1 MLVSKSNEIN
11 TSAVLA
17 SRNYNENNS
26 SNPMGLLAHSI
37 VKLICKEAASET
49 YRGALETLQKMM
61 SECIYQE
68 GNAFVIMGAG
78 EQLKRIKYDVDE
90 NNLKVFNVHFDN
102 NEELVTDGEPDV
114 VCLSKQ
120 VWEDLLI
127 KLKLENK
134 ENAVSETDL
143 SSNKNNVDHFFESA
157 KRDEQTLFGNIRK
170 SEFHVDSLKPGSTRS
185 VILET
190 QPNVSMEPRNLYDNQ
205 IDKVSPVT
213 KNSQQVKGHYGDK
226 LKEMQMFLNQMSN
239 ALQQAPS
246 LSESKEHTVDI
257 QEKTNK
263 FVQHFQRVLF
273 DKNGR
278 SSEFLLNF
286 YECCYK
292 FLPRAQPQDKIDSY
306 NSALQAFSIFCSST
320 LTHNNVGFNFKLFP
334 EVKLSGGDLETV
346 FKYKN
351 GNFVWEI
358 ARIKITLP
366 KEEGGLYNLRG
377 LDFKGC
383 FFSGQNFSNYDIQYV
398 NWGTSLF
405 DVDTPCIFN
414 APAYNKSNEKS
425 LKRVSENGLSGVLSD
440 RNNKIKLITGVAPF
454 DDILFMDDDFDD
466 SSSEDD
472 PVENSPVVTSPVVSS
487 SKSSFQ

>member
-61 SECIYQE
+61 SECIYHE
-68 GNAFVIMGAG
+68 GNAFVIMGSG

-90 NNLKVFNVHFDN
+90 NNLKVFNVYFDN

-143 SSNKNNVDHFFESA
+143 SSNKNNVDHFFQSA

-246 LSESKEHTVDI
+246 LSESKEHTIDI
-257 QEKTNK
+257 QKITDA
-263 FVQHFQRVLF
+263 FVKEFRGILF
-273 DKNGR
+273 DKNGN
-278 SSEFLLNF
+278 SSERLFNF
-286 YECCYK
+286 YEFCYI
-292 FLPRAQPQDKIDSY
+292 FLPRAQPQDKIESY
-306 NSALQAFSIFCSST
+306 NSALQAFSIFRSST
-320 LTHNNVGFNFKLFP
+320 LNNNDVGFNFKLFP
-334 EVKLSGGDLETV
+334 EVKLSGENLETV
-346 FKYKN
+346 FKYKK
-351 GNFVWEI
+351 GSFVREI
-358 ARIKITLP
+358 ARINITLQ
-366 KEEGGLYNLRG
+366 KGEGGLYNLGG

-383 FFSGQNFSNYDIQYV
+383 FFSGQNFRNYDIKNV
-398 NWGTSLF
+398 NWRTSLF
-405 DVDTPCIFN
+405 DVDAPCIFN
-414 APAYNKSNEKS
+414 VPDDNKSYEKL
-425 LKRVSENGLSGVLSD
+425 LKSVSENGLNGVLSD

-472 PVENSPVVTSPVVSS
+472 PVENSPVVNSS
-487 SKSSFQ
+487 IV

>member
-1 MLVSKSNEIN
+1 MLVSKSNGHNVN
-11 TSAVLA
+11 TVLG
-17 SRNYNENNS
+17 SRSCNENNS

-61 SECIYQE
+61 SECIYHE
-68 GNAFVIMGAG
+68 GNAFVIMGSG

-90 NNLKVFNVHFDN
+90 NNLKVFNVYFDN

-143 SSNKNNVDHFFESA
+143 SSNENNVDHFFQSA

-190 QPNVSMEPRNLYDNQ
+190 QPNVSMEPHNLYDNQ
-205 IDKVSPVT
+205 IDKVS
-213 KNSQQVKGHYGDK
+213 
-226 LKEMQMFLNQMSN
+226 
-239 ALQQAPS
+239 S
-246 LSESKEHTVDI
+246 LSESKEHTIDI
-257 QEKTNK
+257 QKITDA
-263 FVQHFQRVLF
+263 FVKEFRGILF
-273 DKNGR
+273 DKNGN
-278 SSEFLLNF
+278 SSERLFNF
-286 YECCYK
+286 YECCYI
-292 FLPRAQPQDKIDSY
+292 FLPRAQPQDKIESY
-306 NSALQAFSIFCSST
+306 NSALQAFSIFRSST
-320 LTHNNVGFNFKLFP
+320 LNNNDVGFNFKLFP
-334 EVKLSGGDLETV
+334 EVKLSGENLETV
-346 FKYKN
+346 FKYKK
-351 GNFVWEI
+351 GSFVREI
-358 ARIKITLP
+358 ARINITLQ
-366 KEEGGLYNLRG
+366 KEEDGLYNLGG

-405 DVDTPCIFN
+405 DLDTPCIFN

-425 LKRVSENGLSGVLSD
+425 LKPVSENGLSGVLTD

>member
-1 MLVSKSNEIN
+1 MLVSKSNGFN
-11 TSAVLA
+11 ASAVLG
-17 SRNYNENNS
+17 SGSYNENKS
-26 SNPMGLLAHSI
+26 SKHMELLAHSI

-49 YRGALETLQKMM
+49 YRGALEILQKIM

-102 NEELVTDGEPDV
+102 DEVLVTDGEPDV

-120 VWEDLLI
+120 VWENLLI

-134 ENAVSETDL
+134 ENTASE
-143 SSNKNNVDHFFESA
+143 VHESA
-157 KRDEQTLFGNIRK
+157 NKGEVEQLVECSKRNEQTLFDNIRK
-170 SEFHVDSLKPGSTRS
+170 SDFHVGSLKPGSMNS
-185 VILET
+185 VILEMP
-190 QPNVSMEPRNLYDNQ
+190 PNVCMESRNSYENK
-205 IDKVSPVT
+205 IDEVS
-213 KNSQQVKGHYGDK
+213 
-226 LKEMQMFLNQMSN
+226 
-239 ALQQAPS
+239 S
-246 LSESKEHTVDI
+246 LSEPKEHTIDI
-257 QEKTNK
+257 QEKTDAFVKK
-263 FVQHFQRVLF
+263 FKGVLF
-273 DKNGR
+273 DKNTR
-278 SSEFLLNF
+278 SSELLFNF

-320 LTHNNVGFNFKLFP
+320 LTPNNIGFDFKLFP
-334 EVKLSGGDLETV
+334 EVKLSGEHLETV

-351 GNFVWEI
+351 GDDVREI
-358 ARIKITLP
+358 AKINITLQ

-383 FFSGQNFSNYDIQYV
+383 FFSGQNFSNYDIKYV

-405 DVDTPCIFN
+405 DLDTPCIFN

-425 LKRVSENGLSGVLSD
+425 LERVSENGLSGVLSD
-440 RNNKIKLITGVAPF
+440 RNKKIKLITGVALF

-466 SSSEDD
+466 NSPEDG
-472 PVENSPVVTSPVVSS
+472 PVENSPVVNSPLV
-487 SKSSFQ
+487 

>member
-1 MLVSKSNEIN
+1 MLVSKSNEFN

-26 SNPMGLLAHSI
+26 SNPMGLLAYSI
-37 VKLICKEAASET
+37 LNLICKEAASGT
-49 YRGALETLQKMM
+49 YNGAIEILQKMM
-61 SECIYQE
+61 SECKYQE
-68 GNAFVIMGAG
+68 GNAFVIMGSG

-90 NNLKVFNVHFDN
+90 NNLKVFNVHFNN

-120 VWEDLLI
+120 EWENLLI
-127 KLKLENK
+127 KLKPEIK
-134 ENAVSETDL
+134 ENVFSENNKL
-143 SSNKNNVDHFFESA
+143 SRENNVDQYVQSA
-157 KRDEQTLFGNIRK
+157 KRNEQALFDNIIK
-170 SEFHVDSLKPGSTRS
+170 SDFHVASLQPGSTRS
-185 VILET
+185 VISET
-190 QPNVSMEPRNLYDNQ
+190 PRNVCMEPRNSYETK
-205 IDKVSPVT
+205 IDEIS
-213 KNSQQVKGHYGDK
+213 
-226 LKEMQMFLNQMSN
+226 
-239 ALQQAPS
+239 S
-246 LSESKEHTVDI
+246 LSESKEHSIDI
-257 QEKTNK
+257 QEKTDA
-263 FVQHFQRVLF
+263 FVNEFKGILF
-273 DKNGR
+273 DKNGT

-286 YECCYK
+286 YECCYE

-320 LTHNNVGFNFKLFP
+320 LTHNNIGFDFKLFP
-334 EVKLSGGDLETV
+334 EVKLSGEHLETV

-351 GNFVWEI
+351 GDDVREI
-358 ARIKITLP
+358 AKINITLQ
-366 KEEGGLYNLRG
+366 KKEGGLYNLRG

-405 DVDTPCIFN
+405 DLDTPCIFN

-425 LKRVSENGLSGVLSD
+425 LERVSENGLSGVLSD
-440 RNNKIKLITGVAPF
+440 RNKKIKLITGVAPF

-472 PVENSPVVTSPVVSS
+472 PVENSPVVTSPLV
-487 SKSSFQ
+487 

>member
-1 MLVSKSNEIN
+1 MLVSKSNELN
-11 TSAVLA
+11 TSAFFA
-17 SRNYNENNS
+17 SRNYNGNNS
-26 SNPMGLLAHSI
+26 SNPMELLAHSI
-37 VKLICKEAASET
+37 IKLICKEAASAT
-49 YRGALETLQKMM
+49 YCGALETLQKMM

-102 NEELVTDGEPDV
+102 NEVLVTDGEPDV
-114 VCLSKQ
+114 VCLSNQ
-120 VWEDLLI
+120 VWENLLI
-127 KLKLENK
+127 KLKPEIK
-134 ENAVSETDL
+134 ENAASEVHK
-143 SSNKNNVDHFFESA
+143 SANKGEIEQLVECS
-157 KRDEQTLFGNIRK
+157 KRNEQTLFDNIRK
-170 SEFHVDSLKPGSTRS
+170 SDFHVGSLKPGSMNN
-185 VILET
+185 VILEIP
-190 QPNVSMEPRNLYDNQ
+190 PNVCMEPRNSYENK
-205 IDKVSPVT
+205 IDEVS
-213 KNSQQVKGHYGDK
+213 
-226 LKEMQMFLNQMSN
+226 
-239 ALQQAPS
+239 S
-246 LSESKEHTVDI
+246 LSEPKEHTIDI
-257 QEKTNK
+257 QEKTDAFVKK
-263 FVQHFQRVLF
+263 FKGVLF
-273 DKNGR
+273 DKNTR
-278 SSEFLLNF
+278 SSELLFNF
-286 YECCYK
+286 YECCYV

-320 LTHNNVGFNFKLFP
+320 LTHNNIGFDFKLFS
-334 EVKLSGGDLETV
+334 EVKLSGEHLETV

-351 GNFVWEI
+351 GDDVREI
-358 ARIKITLP
+358 AKINISLQ

-425 LKRVSENGLSGVLSD
+425 LKPVSENGLSGVLTD

>member
-1 MLVSKSNEIN
+1 MLINKSNGFN
-11 TSAVLA
+11 ARAVWG
-17 SRNYNENNS
+17 SGSYNENRS
-26 SNPMGLLAHSI
+26 SKHMELLAHSI

-49 YRGALETLQKMM
+49 YRGALEVLQKIM
-61 SECIYQE
+61 SECIYNE

-78 EQLKRIKYDVDE
+78 AQLKRIKYDVDE

-102 NEELVTDGEPDV
+102 NEALVTDGEPDV

-120 VWEDLLI
+120 VWENLLI

-134 ENAVSETDL
+134 ENTASE
-143 SSNKNNVDHFFESA
+143 VHESA
-157 KRDEQTLFGNIRK
+157 NKGEVEQLVECSKRNEQTLFDNIRK
-170 SEFHVDSLKPGSTRS
+170 SDFHVGSLKPGSMNS
-185 VILET
+185 VILEMP
-190 QPNVSMEPRNLYDNQ
+190 PNVCMEPRNSYENK
-205 IDKVSPVT
+205 IDEVS
-213 KNSQQVKGHYGDK
+213 
-226 LKEMQMFLNQMSN
+226 
-239 ALQQAPS
+239 S
-246 LSESKEHTVDI
+246 LSEPKEHTIDI
-257 QEKTNK
+257 QEKTDAFVKK
-263 FVQHFQRVLF
+263 FKGVLF
-273 DKNGR
+273 DKNTR
-278 SSEFLLNF
+278 SSELLFNF
-286 YECCYK
+286 YECCYV
-292 FLPRAQPQDKIDSY
+292 FLPRAQPQDKIESY

-320 LTHNNVGFNFKLFP
+320 LTHNNIGFDFKLFP
-334 EVKLSGGDLETV
+334 EVKLSGEHLETV

-351 GNFVWEI
+351 GDDVREI
-358 ARIKITLP
+358 AKINITLQ
-366 KEEGGLYNLRG
+366 KEEDGLYNLGG

-405 DVDTPCIFN
+405 DLDTPCIFN

-425 LKRVSENGLSGVLSD
+425 LKPVSENGLRGVLTD

>member
-1 MLVSKSNEIN
+1 MLINKSNGFN
-11 TSAVLA
+11 ASAVWG
-17 SRNYNENNS
+17 SGSYNENKS
-26 SNPMGLLAHSI
+26 SKHMELLAHSI

-49 YRGALETLQKMM
+49 YRGALEILQKIM

-102 NEELVTDGEPDV
+102 NEVLVTDGEPDV

-120 VWEDLLI
+120 VWENLLI
-127 KLKLENK
+127 KLKPEIK
-134 ENAVSETDL
+134 ENVASEVHK
-143 SSNKNNVDHFFESA
+143 SANKGEIEQLVEWS
-157 KRDEQTLFGNIRK
+157 KRNEQTLFDNIIK
-170 SEFHVDSLKPGSTRS
+170 SDFHVGSLKPGSMNG
-185 VILET
+185 VILEMP
-190 QPNVSMEPRNLYDNQ
+190 PNVCMEPRNSYENK
-205 IDKVSPVT
+205 IDEVS
-213 KNSQQVKGHYGDK
+213 
-226 LKEMQMFLNQMSN
+226 
-239 ALQQAPS
+239 S
-246 LSESKEHTVDI
+246 LSESEEHPIDI
-257 QEKTNK
+257 QKITDA
-263 FVQHFQRVLF
+263 FVKEFKGILF

-278 SSEFLLNF
+278 SSELLFNF
-286 YECCYK
+286 YECCYT

-320 LTHNNVGFNFKLFP
+320 LTHNNVGFDFKLFP
-334 EVKLSGGDLETV
+334 EVKLSGEHLETV

-351 GNFVWEI
+351 GDDVREI
-358 ARIKITLP
+358 AKINITLQ

-398 NWGTSLF
+398 NWGMSLF

-414 APAYNKSNEKS
+414 TPANHESYEKS
-425 LKRVSENGLSGVLSD
+425 LKPVSENGLNGVLSD
-440 RNNKIKLITGVAPF
+440 RNKKIKMITGVAPF

-466 SSSEDD
+466 NSPEDA
-472 PVENSPVVTSPVVSS
+472 PIENSP
-487 SKSSFQ
+487 

>member
-1 MLVSKSNEIN
+1 MLVSKSNELN
-11 TSAVLA
+11 TSAFFA
-17 SRNYNENNS
+17 SRNCNGNNS
-26 SNPMGLLAHSI
+26 SNSMELLAHSI
-37 VKLICKEAASET
+37 IKLICKEAASAT

-61 SECIYQE
+61 SECKYKE

-78 EQLKRIKYDVDE
+78 GQLKRIKYDVDE
-90 NNLKVFNVHFDN
+90 NKLKIFNIYFDN
-102 NEELVTDGEPDV
+102 NYEVVTDGEPDV

-120 VWEDLLI
+120 VWENLLI
-127 KLKLENK
+127 KLKLDNK
-134 ENAVSETDL
+134 ENTASEVHK
-143 SSNKNNVDHFFESA
+143 SANKGEVEQLVECS
-157 KRDEQTLFGNIRK
+157 KRNEQTLFDNIRK
-170 SEFHVDSLKPGSTRS
+170 SDFHVGSLKPGSMNS
-185 VILET
+185 VILEMP
-190 QPNVSMEPRNLYDNQ
+190 PNVCMEPRNSYENK
-205 IDKVSPVT
+205 IDEVS
-213 KNSQQVKGHYGDK
+213 
-226 LKEMQMFLNQMSN
+226 
-239 ALQQAPS
+239 S
-246 LSESKEHTVDI
+246 LSEPKEHTIDI
-257 QEKTNK
+257 QEKTDAFVKK
-263 FVQHFQRVLF
+263 FKGVLF
-273 DKNGR
+273 DKNTR
-278 SSEFLLNF
+278 SSELLFNF

-292 FLPRAQPQDKIDSY
+292 FLPRAQPQDKIESY

-320 LTHNNVGFNFKLFP
+320 LTHNNIGFDFKLFP
-334 EVKLSGGDLETV
+334 EVKLSGEHLETV

-351 GNFVWEI
+351 GDDVLEI
-358 ARIKITLP
+358 AKINITLQ

-425 LKRVSENGLSGVLSD
+425 LKPVSENGLSGVLTD

>member
-1 MLVSKSNEIN
+1 MLVSKSNGFN
-11 TSAVLA
+11 ASAVLG
-17 SRNYNENNS
+17 SGSYNENKS
-26 SNPMGLLAHSI
+26 SKHMELLAHSI
-37 VKLICKEAASET
+37 LKLICKEAASET

-90 NNLKVFNVHFDN
+90 NNLKVFNVYFDN

-120 VWEDLLI
+120 EWENLLI
-127 KLKLENK
+127 KLKPEIK
-134 ENAVSETDL
+134 ENVFSENNKL
-143 SSNKNNVDHFFESA
+143 SRENNVDQYVQSA
-157 KRDEQTLFGNIRK
+157 KRNEQALFDNIIK
-170 SEFHVDSLKPGSTRS
+170 SDFHVALLQPGRTRS
-185 VILET
+185 VISET
-190 QPNVSMEPRNLYDNQ
+190 PPNDCMESHNLYDNQ

-226 LKEMQMFLNQMSN
+226 LKEMQMFLNQMGN

-246 LSESKEHTVDI
+246 LSESKEHTIDI
-257 QEKTNK
+257 QKITDA
-263 FVQHFQRVLF
+263 FVKEFRGVLI
-273 DKNGR
+273 DKNGNC
-278 SSEFLLNF
+278 SERLFNF

-292 FLPRAQPQDKIDSY
+292 FLPRAQPQDKIESY
-306 NSALQAFSIFCSST
+306 NSALQAFSIFRSST
-320 LTHNNVGFNFKLFP
+320 LNNNDVGFNFKLFP
-334 EVKLSGGDLETV
+334 EVKLSGENLETV
-346 FKYKN
+346 FKYKK
-351 GNFVWEI
+351 GSFVREI
-358 ARIKITLP
+358 ARINITLQ
-366 KEEGGLYNLRG
+366 KEEDGLYNLGG

-405 DVDTPCIFN
+405 DLDTPCIFN

-425 LKRVSENGLSGVLSD
+425 LKPVSENGLSGVLTD

>member
-1 MLVSKSNEIN
+1 MLVSKSNGHNVN
-11 TSAVLA
+11 TVLG
-17 SRNYNENNS
+17 SRSCNENNS

-61 SECIYQE
+61 SECIYHE
-68 GNAFVIMGAG
+68 GNAFVIMGSG

-90 NNLKVFNVHFDN
+90 NNLKVFNVYFDN

-143 SSNKNNVDHFFESA
+143 SSNENNVDHFFQSA

-190 QPNVSMEPRNLYDNQ
+190 QPNVSMEPHNLYDNQ

-246 LSESKEHTVDI
+246 LSESKEHTIDI
-257 QEKTNK
+257 QKITDA
-263 FVQHFQRVLF
+263 FVKEFRGILF
-273 DKNGR
+273 DKNGN
-278 SSEFLLNF
+278 SSERLFNF
-286 YECCYK
+286 YECCYI
-292 FLPRAQPQDKIDSY
+292 FLPRAQPQDKIESY
-306 NSALQAFSIFCSST
+306 NSALQAFSIFRSST
-320 LTHNNVGFNFKLFP
+320 LNNNDVGFNFKLFP
-334 EVKLSGGDLETV
+334 EVKLSGENLETV
-346 FKYKN
+346 FKYKK
-351 GNFVWEI
+351 GSFVREI
-358 ARIKITLP
+358 ARINITLQ
-366 KEEGGLYNLRG
+366 KEEDGLYNLGG

-405 DVDTPCIFN
+405 DLDTPCIFN

-425 LKRVSENGLSGVLSD
+425 VM
-440 RNNKIKLITGVAPF
+440 TP
-454 DDILFMDDDFDD
+454 
-466 SSSEDD
+466 
-472 PVENSPVVTSPVVSS
+472 TY
-487 SKSSFQ
+487 

>member
-1 MLVSKSNEIN
+1 MLVSKSNGHNVN
-11 TSAVLA
+11 TVFGSV
-17 SRNYNENNS
+17 SCNENNS
-26 SNPMGLLAHSI
+26 TNTMELVAHSI
-37 VKLICKEAASET
+37 IKLICKEAASGT

-61 SECIYQE
+61 SECIYHE
-68 GNAFVIMGAG
+68 GNAFVIMGSG

-90 NNLKVFNVHFDN
+90 NNLKVFNVYFDN

-143 SSNKNNVDHFFESA
+143 SSNKNNVDQFFQSA
-157 KRDEQTLFGNIRK
+157 KRTEQTLLENIIK
-170 SEFHVDSLKPGSTRS
+170 SDFHVDSFKPGSTRS

-190 QPNVSMEPRNLYDNQ
+190 QPNVCMESRNSYDNQ

-226 LKEMQMFLNQMSN
+226 LKEMQMFLNQMGN

-246 LSESKEHTVDI
+246 LSESKEHTIDI
-257 QEKTNK
+257 QKITDA
-263 FVQHFQRVLF
+263 FVKEFRGVLI
-273 DKNGR
+273 DKNGN
-278 SSEFLLNF
+278 SSERLFNF
-286 YECCYK
+286 YECCYN
-292 FLPRAQPQDKIDSY
+292 FLPRAQPQDKIESY
-306 NSALQAFSIFCSST
+306 NSALQAFSIFRSST
-320 LTHNNVGFNFKLFP
+320 LNNNDVGFNFKLFP
-334 EVKLSGGDLETV
+334 EVKLSGENLETV
-346 FKYKN
+346 FKYKK
-351 GNFVWEI
+351 GSFVREI
-358 ARIKITLP
+358 AKINITLQ

-383 FFSGQNFSNYDIQYV
+383 FFSGQNFSNYDIKYV
-398 NWGTSLF
+398 NWRTSLF
-405 DVDTPCIFN
+405 DVDAPCIFN
-414 APAYNKSNEKS
+414 VPDDNKSYEKL
-425 LKRVSENGLSGVLSD
+425 LKSVSENGLNGVLSD

-454 DDILFMDDDFDD
+454 DDILFMDDFDD

>member
-1 MLVSKSNEIN
+1 MLVSKSNGFN
-11 TSAVLA
+11 ASAVLG
-17 SRNYNENNS
+17 SGSYNENKS
-26 SNPMGLLAHSI
+26 SKHMELLAHSI
-37 VKLICKEAASET
+37 LKLICKEAASET

-78 EQLKRIKYDVDE
+78 EQLKRIKYEVGE
-90 NNLKVFNVHFDN
+90 NNLKVFNVHFN
-102 NEELVTDGEPDV
+102 NNHELVSSGEPDV
-114 VCLSKQ
+114 ICLSKQ
-120 VWEDLLI
+120 VWENLLI
-127 KLKLENK
+127 KLKLENN
-134 ENAVSETDL
+134 ENVFSETKKL
-143 SSNKNNVDHFFESA
+143 SNKNNADQFFECD
-157 KRDEQTLFGNIRK
+157 KRNEYILLKKKKK
-170 SEFHVDSLKPGSTRS
+170 SDFHVGLLKPSSTRS

-190 QPNVSMEPRNLYDNQ
+190 PPNVCMESRNSYENK
-205 IDKVSPVT
+205 IDEIS
-213 KNSQQVKGHYGDK
+213 
-226 LKEMQMFLNQMSN
+226 
-239 ALQQAPS
+239 S
-246 LSESKEHTVDI
+246 LSESKEHPIDI
-257 QEKTNK
+257 QEKK
-263 FVQHFQRVLF
+263 DAFV
-273 DKNGR
+273 N
-278 SSEFLLNF
+278 EFKG
-286 YECCYK
+286 E
-292 FLPRAQPQDKIDSY
+292 PQDKIDSY

-351 GNFVWEI
+351 GDDVREI
-358 ARIKITLP
+358 AKINITLQ
-366 KEEGGLYNLRG
+366 KEEGGLYNLCG

-425 LKRVSENGLSGVLSD
+425 LKPVSENGLSGVLTD

>member
-1 MLVSKSNEIN
+1 MLVSKSNGHNVN
-11 TSAVLA
+11 TVFGSV
-17 SRNYNENNS
+17 SCNENNS
-26 SNPMGLLAHSI
+26 TNTMELVAHSI
-37 VKLICKEAASET
+37 IKLICKEATSGT

-61 SECIYQE
+61 SECIYHE
-68 GNAFVIMGAG
+68 GNAFVIMGSG

-90 NNLKVFNVHFDN
+90 NNLKVFNVYFDN

-143 SSNKNNVDHFFESA
+143 SSNKNNVDQFFQSA
-157 KRDEQTLFGNIRK
+157 KRTEQTLLENIIK
-170 SEFHVDSLKPGSTRS
+170 SDFHVDSFKPGSTRS

-190 QPNVSMEPRNLYDNQ
+190 QPNVCMESRNSYDNQ

-226 LKEMQMFLNQMSN
+226 LKEMQMFLNQMGN

-246 LSESKEHTVDI
+246 LSESKEHTIDI
-257 QEKTNK
+257 QKITDA
-263 FVQHFQRVLF
+263 FVKEFRGVLI
-273 DKNGR
+273 DKNGN
-278 SSEFLLNF
+278 SSERLFNF

-292 FLPRAQPQDKIDSY
+292 FLPRAQPQDKIESY
-306 NSALQAFSIFCSST
+306 NSALQAFSIFRSST
-320 LTHNNVGFNFKLFP
+320 LNNNDVGFNFKLFP
-334 EVKLSGGDLETV
+334 EVKLSGENLETV
-346 FKYKN
+346 FKYKK
-351 GNFVWEI
+351 GSFVREI
-358 ARIKITLP
+358 AKINITLQ

-383 FFSGQNFSNYDIQYV
+383 FFSGQNFSNYDIKYV
-398 NWGTSLF
+398 NWRTSLF
-405 DVDTPCIFN
+405 DVDAPCIFN
-414 APAYNKSNEKS
+414 VPDDNKSYEKL
-425 LKRVSENGLSGVLSD
+425 LKSVSENGLNGVLSD

-454 DDILFMDDDFDD
+454 DDILFMDDFDD

>member
-1 MLVSKSNEIN
+1 MLVSKSNGHNVN
-11 TSAVLA
+11 TVLG
-17 SRNYNENNS
+17 SRSCNENNS

-61 SECIYQE
+61 SECIYHE
-68 GNAFVIMGAG
+68 GNAFVIMGSG

-90 NNLKVFNVHFDN
+90 NNLKVFNVYFDN

-143 SSNKNNVDHFFESA
+143 SSNENNVDHFFQSA

-190 QPNVSMEPRNLYDNQ
+190 QPNVSMEPHNLYDNQ

-246 LSESKEHTVDI
+246 LSESKEHTIDI
-257 QEKTNK
+257 QKITDA
-263 FVQHFQRVLF
+263 FVKEFRGILF
-273 DKNGR
+273 DKNGN
-278 SSEFLLNF
+278 SSERLFNF
-286 YECCYK
+286 YECCYI
-292 FLPRAQPQDKIDSY
+292 FLPRAQPQDKIESY
-306 NSALQAFSIFCSST
+306 NSALQAFSIFRSST
-320 LTHNNVGFNFKLFP
+320 LNNNDVGFNFKLFP
-334 EVKLSGGDLETV
+334 EVKLSGENLETV
-346 FKYKN
+346 FKYKK
-351 GNFVWEI
+351 GSFVREI
-358 ARIKITLP
+358 ARINITLQ
-366 KEEGGLYNLRG
+366 KEEDGLYNLGG

-405 DVDTPCIFN
+405 DLDTPCIFN
-414 APAYNKSNEKS
+414 APAYNKSNEK
-425 LKRVSENGLSGVLSD
+425 
-440 RNNKIKLITGVAPF
+440 
-454 DDILFMDDDFDD
+454 
-466 SSSEDD
+466 
-472 PVENSPVVTSPVVSS
+472 
-487 SKSSFQ
+487 

>member
-1 MLVSKSNEIN
+1 MLVSKSNGFN
-11 TSAVLA
+11 ASAVLG
-17 SRNYNENNS
+17 SGSYNENKS
-26 SNPMGLLAHSI
+26 SKHMELLAHSI
-37 VKLICKEAASET
+37 LKLICKEAASET

-78 EQLKRIKYDVDE
+78 EQLKRIKYEVGE
-90 NNLKVFNVHFDN
+90 NNLKVFNVHFN
-102 NEELVTDGEPDV
+102 NNHELVSSGEPDV
-114 VCLSKQ
+114 ICLSKQ
-120 VWEDLLI
+120 VWENLLI
-127 KLKLENK
+127 KLKLENN
-134 ENAVSETDL
+134 ENVFSETKKL
-143 SSNKNNVDHFFESA
+143 SNKNNADQFFECA
-157 KRDEQTLFGNIRK
+157 KRNEQNLFDNIRK
-170 SEFHVDSLKPGSTRS
+170 SDFHVGLLKPSSTRS

-190 QPNVSMEPRNLYDNQ
+190 PPNVCMESRNSYENK
-205 IDKVSPVT
+205 IDEIS
-213 KNSQQVKGHYGDK
+213 
-226 LKEMQMFLNQMSN
+226 
-239 ALQQAPS
+239 S
-246 LSESKEHTVDI
+246 LSESKEHSIDI
-257 QEKTNK
+257 QEKK
-263 FVQHFQRVLF
+263 DAFVNEFKGVLF
-273 DKNGR
+273 DKNTR
-278 SSEFLLNF
+278 SSELLFNF

-320 LTHNNVGFNFKLFP
+320 LTHNNIGFDFKLFP
-334 EVKLSGGDLETV
+334 EVKLSGEHLETV

-351 GNFVWEI
+351 GDDVREI
-358 ARIKITLP
+358 AKINITLQ

-425 LKRVSENGLSGVLSD
+425 LKPVSENGLSGVLTD